1 VSLSKEELE
10 ARVKR
15 LEDLVAQLT
24 KQEAAAR
31 SRTARRHGRRSASFV
46 RPKAQPED
54 RR

>member
-15 LEDLVAQLT
+15 LEELLEQL
-24 KQEAAAR
+24 KRESAVRAR
-31 SRTARRHGRRSASFV
+31 TTQRGKSRAASFV